1 MQHSVVDLVLSCISV
16 LVLMKNTGF
25 SGRPS
30 NPVDFMKSGGF
41 HGKDLY
47 LACICI
53 GCIPNEPKIQHSV
66 VDLVLSCISVLVL
79 QKNTAKSTIHE
90 IRQIS

>member
-1 MQHSVVDLVLSCISV
+1 
-16 LVLMKNTGF
+16 
-25 SGRPS
+25 
-30 NPVDFMKSGGF
+30 MKSCGF

-79 QKNTAKSTIHE
+79 TGFSVDHGIWWISCMKSGGFHGKDLWMYPK
-90 IRQIS
+90 